1 MTSAQMMFR
10 SIAAMIGLAVA
21 AALLVSLATGGGDRP
36 KAAQSAASPGER
48 SAATGRAAAAAEVA
62 LLRRP
67 RVATRD
73 VLPTGLL
80 SGPLLAD
87 GALDVATTRRVTTG
101 GEQVYVASSA
111 DGRQVCSLLDG
122 GLGCTSVSSL
132 LDEGTAPSVIWRS
145 GEPFSVFGVA
155 ADGVTDIELID
166 LDDRAHPVTVTDG
179 VYLVESDEWPKA
191 LTWEGASGSESFT
204 FPDRA

>member
-1 MTSAQMMFR
+1 MTSARMTFR
-10 SIAAMIGLAVA
+10 SIAGAIGLAVA
-21 AALLVSLATGGGDRP
+21 AALIVSLATGGDSP
-36 KAAQSAASPGER
+36 TAAQSAASPGER
-48 SAATGRAAAAAEVA
+48 SAAAGRAAAAAEVA

-73 VLPTGLL
+73 VLPPGLL

-87 GALDVATTRRVTTG
+87 GALEVATTRRVTTE

-111 DGRQVCSLLDG
+111 DGRQVCSLVNG
-122 GLGCTSVSSL
+122 GLGCTSLSSL
-132 LDEGTAPSVIWRS
+132 LDEGTAPSVIWRT

-155 ADGVTDIELID
+155 ADGVTDIELVD

-179 VYLVESDEWPKA
+179 VYLIESDEWPQA
-191 LTWEGASGSESFT
+191 LTWVGANGSESFT
-204 FPDRA
+204 FPDRS